1 MSESLKKDKSYK
13 RIVAL
18 DILRAIA
25 LIMICCYHWF
35 LYNGTYIGVVV
46 FFVLSGYLYTNKQ
59 LSNENLKDVWSGIK
73 RRISKIYPS
82 LLLVIL
88 VSTLCVYFINGG
100 LELKY
105 KYSVLASVLGLN
117 NIYQIISKMSYFDNF
132 GMIMPLTHIWALSFQ
147 LQMYILFP
155 FILKG
160 LKKIKLQNR
169 TIGIIFLLVSVVSA
183 VWMGYK
189 FYMGSDFSRIYYG
202 TDTRAFAFFVAAGIA
217 CFYCDREIVKK
228 GEKVLIYLLGISG
241 IILIIMFSI
250 FIDYRNKYNYYG
262 LMFLV
267 SILITY
273 TIVLLTK
280 QEIKKWNN
288 PLVNRLLTPAVKLGQ
303 HQYQYYLWQ
312 YPIMIFSKEF
322 LKWLDIDFNLK
333 FLIQLCF
340 LFIISELCYYLFEEN
355 EFSMIKIVNLNYII
369 FGFVS
374 GFLIAAPIYVN
385 EDLEEMK
392 KIQSGMNPAEMG
404 KEKESSNADKTSQSG
419 TSEQKTDLESN
430 QNQSSEKENPGQ
442 EKTPDE
448 LKKDERS
455 ILFIGDSVLDMTKF
469 DLKKIYPN
477 SIIETKIG
485 RQFYELPDLLAY
497 YAKTGKMRKIVVIA
511 LGTNGTIYKK
521 DMEKVM
527 KTLEGHE
534 VYLIST
540 VMPDSWQKSVNEEIM
555 NASLQHSNVKV
566 IDWYSFAK
574 NKREYFYKDGTHP
587 KPDAAKKY
595 VDLIY
600 SVVSKNIA
608 ENTKK

>member
-1 MSESLKKDKSYK
+1 MKKE
-13 RIVAL
+13 RITSI
-18 DILRAIA
+18 DILRALA
-25 LIMICCYHWF
+25 LFMICFYHWF
-35 LYNGTYIGVVV
+35 SYMGTYIGVVI
-46 FFVLSGYLYTNKQ
+46 FFALSGYLVTSGLLQ
-59 LSNENLKDVWSGIK
+59 KDFSVWKFIK
-73 RRISKIYPS
+73 RRMEKIYPS
-82 LLLVIL
+82 LIVVVM
-88 VSTLCVYFINGG
+88 VSSVVVFFINGG
-100 LELKY
+100 LEWKY
-105 KYSVLASVLGLN
+105 KMSAFASIAGLN
-117 NIYQIISKMSYFDNF
+117 NIYQIVSKMSYFDNF

-160 LKKIKLQNR
+160 LKKIKLQNK
-169 TIGIIFLLVSVVSA
+169 TIGIIFILVSVVSA
-183 VWMGYK
+183 AWMGYK

-322 LKWLDIDFNLK
+322 FKWLDIDFNSK

-340 LFIISELCYYLFEEN
+340 LFIISELCYYLFEKN
-355 EFSMIKIVNLNYII
+355 EFSIIKIVNYII
-369 FGFVS
+369 FGFVF

-392 KIQSGMNPAEMG
+392 KIQSGMNPAETE

-419 TSEQKTDLESN
+419 TSEQKADLENN

>member
-1 MSESLKKDKSYK
+1 MKKE
-13 RIVAL
+13 RITSI
-18 DILRAIA
+18 DILRALA
-25 LIMICCYHWF
+25 LFMICFYHWF
-35 LYNGTYIGVVV
+35 SYMGTYIGVVI
-46 FFVLSGYLYTNKQ
+46 FFALSGYLVTSGLLQ
-59 LSNENLKDVWSGIK
+59 KDFSVWKFIK
-73 RRISKIYPS
+73 RRMEKIYPS
-82 LLLVIL
+82 LIVVVM
-88 VSTLCVYFINGG
+88 VSSVVVFFINGG
-100 LELKY
+100 LEWKY
-105 KYSVLASVLGLN
+105 KMSAFASIAGLN
-117 NIYQIISKMSYFDNF
+117 NIYQIVSKMSYFDNF

-160 LKKIKLQNR
+160 LKKMKLQNK
-169 TIGIIFLLVSVVSA
+169 TIGIIFILVSVISA
-183 VWMGYK
+183 AWMGYK

-322 LKWLDIDFNLK
+322 FKWLDIDFNSK

-340 LFIISELCYYLFEEN
+340 LFIISELCYYLFEKN
-355 EFSMIKIVNLNYII
+355 EFSIIKIVNYII

-392 KIQSGMNPAEMG
+392 KIQSGMNPAETE
-404 KEKESSNADKTSQSG
+404 KEKGSSNADKTSQSG
-419 TSEQKTDLESN
+419 TSEQKADLENN

-448 LKKDERS
+448 IKKDERS

>member
-1 MSESLKKDKSYK
+1 
-13 RIVAL
+13 
-18 DILRAIA
+18 
-25 LIMICCYHWF
+25 MICFYHWF
-35 LYNGTYIGVVV
+35 SYMGTYIGVVI
-46 FFVLSGYLYTNKQ
+46 FFALSGYLVTSGLLQ
-59 LSNENLKDVWSGIK
+59 KDFSVWKFIK
-73 RRISKIYPS
+73 RRMEKIYPS
-82 LLLVIL
+82 LIAVVM
-88 VSTLCVYFINGG
+88 VSSVVVFFINGG
-100 LELKY
+100 LEWKY
-105 KYSVLASVLGLN
+105 KMSAFASIAGLN
-117 NIYQIISKMSYFDNF
+117 NIYQIVSKMSYFDNF

-160 LKKIKLQNR
+160 LKKIKLQNK
-169 TIGIIFLLVSVVSA
+169 TIGIIFILVSVVSA
-183 VWMGYK
+183 AWMGYK

-322 LKWLDIDFNLK
+322 FKWLDIDFNSK

-340 LFIISELCYYLFEEN
+340 LFIISELCYYLFEKN
-355 EFSMIKIVNLNYII
+355 EFSIIKIVNYII

-392 KIQSGMNPAEMG
+392 KIQSGMNPAETE

-419 TSEQKTDLESN
+419 TSEQKADLENN

>member
-1 MSESLKKDKSYK
+1 MKKE
-13 RIVAL
+13 RITSI
-18 DILRAIA
+18 DILRALA
-25 LIMICCYHWF
+25 LFMICFYHWF
-35 LYNGTYIGVVV
+35 SYMGTYIGVVI
-46 FFVLSGYLYTNKQ
+46 FFALSGYLVTSGLLQ
-59 LSNENLKDVWSGIK
+59 KDFSVWKFIK
-73 RRISKIYPS
+73 RRMEKIYPS
-82 LLLVIL
+82 LIVVVM
-88 VSTLCVYFINGG
+88 VSSVVVFFINGG
-100 LELKY
+100 LEWKY
-105 KYSVLASVLGLN
+105 KMSAFASIAGLN
-117 NIYQIISKMSYFDNF
+117 NIYQIVSKMSYFDNF

-160 LKKIKLQNR
+160 LKKIKLQNK
-169 TIGIIFLLVSVVSA
+169 TIGIIFILVSVVSA
-183 VWMGYK
+183 AWMGYK

-322 LKWLDIDFNLK
+322 FKWLDIDFNSK

-340 LFIISELCYYLFEEN
+340 LFIISELCYYLFEKN
-355 EFSMIKIVNLNYII
+355 ESSIIKIVNYII

-392 KIQSGMNPAEMG
+392 KIQSRMNPAETE

-419 TSEQKTDLESN
+419 TSEQKTDLENN

-566 IDWYSFAK
+566 IDWYSFA
-574 NKREYFYKDGTHP
+574 NNQREYFYKDGTHP

>member
-1 MSESLKKDKSYK
+1 MKKE
-13 RIVAL
+13 RITSI
-18 DILRAIA
+18 DILRALA
-25 LIMICCYHWF
+25 LFMICFYHWF
-35 LYNGTYIGVVV
+35 SYMGTYIGVVI
-46 FFVLSGYLYTNKQ
+46 FFALSGYLVTSGLLQ
-59 LSNENLKDVWSGIK
+59 KDFSVWKFIK
-73 RRISKIYPS
+73 RRMEKIYPS
-82 LLLVIL
+82 LIAVVM
-88 VSTLCVYFINGG
+88 VSSVVVFFINGG
-100 LELKY
+100 LEWKY
-105 KYSVLASVLGLN
+105 KMSAFASIAGLN
-117 NIYQIISKMSYFDNF
+117 NIYQIVSKMSYFDNF
-132 GMIMPLTHIWALSFQ
+132 GMIMPLTHVWALSFQ

-160 LKKIKLQNR
+160 LKKMKLQNR
-169 TIGIIFLLVSVVSA
+169 TIGIIFLSVSMASA
-183 VWMGYK
+183 AWMGYK

-322 LKWLDIDFNLK
+322 LKWLDIDFNSK

-340 LFIISELCYYLFEEN
+340 LFIISELCYYVFERN
-355 EFSMIKIVNLNYII
+355 EFSIIKIVNYII

-392 KIQSGMNPAEMG
+392 KIQSGMNPAETE

-419 TSEQKTDLESN
+419 TSEQKTDLENN
-430 QNQSSEKENPGQ
+430 QNQSPEKENPGQ
-442 EKTPDE
+442 EKAPDE

>member
-1 MSESLKKDKSYK
+1 MKKE
-13 RIVAL
+13 RITSI
-18 DILRAIA
+18 DILRALA
-25 LIMICCYHWF
+25 LFMICFYHWF
-35 LYNGTYIGVVV
+35 SYMGTYIGVVI
-46 FFVLSGYLYTNKQ
+46 FFALSGYLVTSGLLQ
-59 LSNENLKDVWSGIK
+59 KDFSAWKFIK
-73 RRISKIYPS
+73 RRMEKIYPS
-82 LLLVIL
+82 LIVVVMVSSVI
-88 VSTLCVYFINGG
+88 VFFINGG
-100 LELKY
+100 LEWKY
-105 KYSVLASVLGLN
+105 KMSAFASIAGLN
-117 NIYQIISKMSYFDNF
+117 NIYQIVSKMSYFDNF

-169 TIGIIFLLVSVVSA
+169 TIGIIFLLVSMASA

-202 TDTRAFAFFVAAGIA
+202 TDTRAFAFFAAAGIA

-288 PLVNRLLTPAVKLGQ
+288 PLVDRLLTPAVKLGQ

-340 LFIISELCYYLFEEN
+340 LFVISELSYYLFEKN
-355 EFSMIKIVNLNYII
+355 EFSIIKIVNYII

-392 KIQSGMNPAEMG
+392 KIQSGMNPAGME

-430 QNQSSEKENPGQ
+430 QNQSSEKENSEQ

-455 ILFIGDSVLDMTKF
+455 ILFVGDSVLDMTKF
-469 DLKKIYPN
+469 DLKKRYPN
-477 SIIETKIG
+477 SIIETKTG
-485 RQFYELPDLLAY
+485 RQFYELPDLLTY

-540 VMPDSWQKSVNEEIM
+540 IMPDSWQKSVNEEIM
-555 NASLQHSNVKV
+555 NASSQHSNVKV

>member
-1 MSESLKKDKSYK
+1 MKKE
-13 RIVAL
+13 RITSI
-18 DILRAIA
+18 DILRALA
-25 LIMICCYHWF
+25 LFMICFYHWF
-35 LYNGTYIGVVV
+35 SYMGTYIGVVI
-46 FFVLSGYLYTNKQ
+46 FFALSGYLVTSGLLQ
-59 LSNENLKDVWSGIK
+59 KDFSAWKFIK
-73 RRISKIYPS
+73 RRMEKIYPS
-82 LLLVIL
+82 LIVVIT
-88 VSTLCVYFINGG
+88 VSSVVVFFINGG
-100 LELKY
+100 LEWKY
-105 KYSVLASVLGLN
+105 KMSAFASIAGLN
-117 NIYQIISKMSYFDNF
+117 NIYQIVSKMSYFDNF

-160 LKKIKLQNR
+160 LKKMKLHNR
-169 TIGIIFLLVSVVSA
+169 TIGIIFLSVSMASA
-183 VWMGYK
+183 AWMGYK

-322 LKWLDIDFNLK
+322 LKWLDIDFNSK

-340 LFIISELCYYLFEEN
+340 LFIISELCYYLFEKN
-355 EFSMIKIVNLNYII
+355 EFSIIKIVNYII

-392 KIQSGMNPAEMG
+392 KIQSGMNPAETE
-404 KEKESSNADKTSQSG
+404 KEKGSSNADKTSQSG
-419 TSEQKTDLESN
+419 TSEQKADLENN

>member
-1 MSESLKKDKSYK
+1 MKKE
-13 RIVAL
+13 RITSI
-18 DILRAIA
+18 DILRALA
-25 LIMICCYHWF
+25 LFMICFYHWF
-35 LYNGTYIGVVV
+35 SYMGTYIGVVI
-46 FFVLSGYLYTNKQ
+46 FFALSGYLVTSGLLQ
-59 LSNENLKDVWSGIK
+59 KDFSAWKFIK
-73 RRISKIYPS
+73 RRMEKIYPS
-82 LLLVIL
+82 LIVVVM
-88 VSTLCVYFINGG
+88 VSSVVVFFINGG
-100 LELKY
+100 LEWKY
-105 KYSVLASVLGLN
+105 KMSAFASIAGLN
-117 NIYQIISKMSYFDNF
+117 NIYQIVSKMSYFDNF

-160 LKKIKLQNR
+160 LKKIKLQNK
-169 TIGIIFLLVSVVSA
+169 TIGIIFILVSVVSA
-183 VWMGYK
+183 AWMGYK

-322 LKWLDIDFNLK
+322 FKWLDIDFNSK

-340 LFIISELCYYLFEEN
+340 LFIISELCYYLFEKN
-355 EFSMIKIVNLNYII
+355 ESSIIKIVNYII

-392 KIQSGMNPAEMG
+392 KIQSGMNPAETE
-404 KEKESSNADKTSQSG
+404 KEKGSSNADKTSQSG
-419 TSEQKTDLESN
+419 TSEQKTDLENN

>member
-1 MSESLKKDKSYK
+1 MKKE
-13 RIVAL
+13 RITSI
-18 DILRAIA
+18 DILRALA
-25 LIMICCYHWF
+25 LFMICFYHWF
-35 LYNGTYIGVVV
+35 SYMGTYIGVVI
-46 FFVLSGYLYTNKQ
+46 FFALSGYLVTSGLLQKNF
-59 LSNENLKDVWSGIK
+59 SVWKFIK
-73 RRISKIYPS
+73 RRMEKIYPS
-82 LLLVIL
+82 LIVVVM
-88 VSTLCVYFINGG
+88 VSSVVVFFINGG
-100 LELKY
+100 LEWKY
-105 KYSVLASVLGLN
+105 KMSAFASIAGLN
-117 NIYQIISKMSYFDNF
+117 NIYQIVSKMSYFDNF

-160 LKKIKLQNR
+160 LKKMKLQNK
-169 TIGIIFLLVSVVSA
+169 TIGIIFILVSVISA
-183 VWMGYK
+183 AWMGYK
-189 FYMGSDFSRIYYG
+189 FYTGSDFSRIYYG

-322 LKWLDIDFNLK
+322 FKWLDIDFNSK

-340 LFIISELCYYLFEEN
+340 LFIISELCYYLFEKN
-355 EFSMIKIVNLNYII
+355 EFSIMKIVNYII

-392 KIQSGMNPAEMG
+392 KIQSGMNPAETE
-404 KEKESSNADKTSQSG
+404 KEKGSSNADKTSQSG
-419 TSEQKTDLESN
+419 TSEQKADLENN